1 MSHLR
6 WSVSRLPKMTGGG
19 DILHM
24 HVEGYNAGQLHAVVR
39 IDGMSPAHL
48 EEVIEHLNITMN
60 AQLLE
65 LRRIKEKF
73 A

>member
-1 MSHLR
+1 MKLR
-6 WSVSRLPKMTGGG
+6 WTVTHTNTLLGRHYAH
-19 DILHM
+19 LH
-24 HVEGYNAGQLHAVVR
+24 VQAFGPADLHAVVQ
-39 IDGMSPAHL
+39 IDGMSQAHL